1 MTMSEFKITR
11 RQAMQRLGA
20 GGLAVAVA
28 NLAGT
33 QAVFAQE
40 NKVLK
45 IRNDGDMER
54 LDPASRGGWYDET
67 VMFAIFSGLVR
78 YGDGDNWDWE
88 LDAATLLDD
97 GDPMNIRFE
106 LRPGIQFTNG
116 FGEMTTE
123 DVKFSFERFAD
134 PAVNAVY
141 GSDWAALDTV
151 EVTGKYTGVIRLK
164 EPFAPLFTST
174 LPNASGLIISK
185 KAVEASGNADIA
197 TDPLACSGPY
207 QLAEWRPREII
218 RLTRNPGWVGPR
230 PYYDEIELYPIA
242 DVTSAETA
250 FAAGDLDCTQI
261 AVNSIPAYEGTDNTL
276 TVKPALGYAWI
287 GMNVENPKLAD
298 LKVRRAI
305 QHAVNVQEIV
315 DATFGGAVDPAYGL
329 VPPPLPG
336 ARDSVLYGYDPQKA
350 KALLQEA
357 GAEGLD
363 LSLTFGTDPDIMIV
377 AQVLQAQLAQV
388 GINLSIRQ
396 MDSATM
402 IAEAQD
408 NEGGGY
414 KNIDLII
421 EPFTTTPDPSW
432 VTEWFTCEQ
441 VGVWNFQRTCSPG
454 WDAKNAA
461 AVKET
466 DPAKRE
472 RMYVELQN
480 ELEETGA
487 YIFLYH
493 GVNAWVTKP
502 GIEPAFKPDA
512 QIAFLR
518 DFKAS

>member
-1 MTMSEFKITR
+1 MNKFRITR

-20 GGLAVAVA
+20 GGLALTVA
-28 NLAGT
+28 NLAGPG
-33 QAVFAQE
+33 AAFAQE
-40 NKVLK
+40 DKVLK
-45 IRNDGDMER
+45 IHNDGDMER
-54 LDPASRGGWYDET
+54 LDPTSRGGWYDET
-67 VMFAIFSGLVR
+67 VMFAIFSGLIR
-78 YGDGDNWDWE
+78 YSGGDDWAWE
-88 LDAATLLDD
+88 LDAAKSLDD
-97 GDPMNIRFE
+97 SDPLNIEFE
-106 LRPGIQFTNG
+106 LRPGIEFTGG
-116 FGEMTTE
+116 FGEMTAE
-123 DVKFSFERFAD
+123 DVKFSYERFAD
-134 PAVNAVY
+134 PDVEAVY
-141 GSDWAALDTV
+141 GSDWAALDQV
-151 EVTGKYTGVIRLK
+151 DVTGKYTGVIRLK
-164 EPFAPLFTST
+164 EAFAPLFTST

-185 KAVEASGNADIA
+185 KAVEESGKPVIA

-218 RLTRNPGWVGPR
+218 RLTRNPGWDGPK
-230 PYYDEIELYPIA
+230 PYYDEIQLYPIA
-242 DVTSAETA
+242 DVTAAETA

-261 AVNSIPAYEGTDNTL
+261 AINSIPAYEGTENTL
-276 TVKPALGYAWI
+276 TVKPALGYAWV
-287 GMNVENPKLAD
+287 GMNVDNPKLAD
-298 LKVRRAI
+298 VKVRRAI

-329 VPPPLPG
+329 VPPPLLG
-336 ARDSVLYGYDPQKA
+336 AREEVLYGYDPEKA
-350 KALLQEA
+350 RSLLEEA
-357 GAEGLD
+357 GVENLD

-377 AQVLQAQLAQV
+377 AQVMQAQLAQV
-388 GINLSIRQ
+388 GINLTIRQ

-441 VGVWNFQRTCSPG
+441 VGVWNFQRTCSEE
-454 WDAKNAA
+454 WDEKNAA

-466 DPAKRE
+466 DPEKRE
-472 RMYVELQN
+472 QMYVELQDD
-480 ELEETGA
+480 LEETGA

-518 DFKAS
+518 DFKAT